1 MVACPGAA
9 AMLAQLPAVAASIF
23 SLHAIIV
30 LVPCREAR
38 GPRQPTL
45 HLTLAGGKFLL

>member
-9 AMLAQLPAVAASIF
+9 AMLAQSPVIVASIF

-30 LVPCREAR
+30 LALCRSDAA
-38 GPRQPTL
+38 PQPPLHATL
-45 HLTLAGGKFLL
+45 PSGDFLL

>member
-9 AMLAQLPAVAASIF
+9 AMLAQLPVVAASIF

-30 LVPCREAR
+30 SVLCRGSFA
-38 GPRQPTL
+38 PRQAAFHSTL
-45 HLTLAGGKFLL
+45 PSGNFLL